1 MGSIMKNTYVIAVL
15 IVLLLAGCKKFLD
28 EKSDKKLA
36 VPENLDDL
44 QALLNSENLVS
55 LVDPSAG
62 EISSDDFYITDID
75 FNSLS
80 QDREKRIYLWQ
91 KDQLFANASA
101 PNDWQKLYSLV
112 YLANTVIENIGKIEK
127 TAQNAGRYNN
137 ILGQAY
143 FHRGRAYFSIL
154 QLWSV
159 AYNPQTAGSDLG
171 MVIRESTDFNLPSKR
186 SDVQT
191 GYDYVLADLKLASAL
206 LPLTAPSPV
215 RPAKQATLGLLSRVY
230 LSMRKYDQSLLYA
243 DSCLRVSNNLL
254 DYNTVNSA
262 RTIPF
267 IRFNSEVLFDCYNAT
282 PGILANTRAK
292 IVPELYNS
300 YIENDLRK
308 TLFFR
313 SNNNGT
319 YGWRG
324 SYTGSTGLFPGIAID
339 EILLNKA
346 ECLARKGE
354 LQLALNDLNAL
365 LVKRY
370 KTNTFN
376 AYTLQN
382 AGDVKTLVL
391 RERRKEL
398 TMRNIRWSDLK
409 RLNMEGAN
417 INLKRSIA
425 GIEYSMDANDPRYAL
440 EIPEDV
446 VALGNII
453 PNKR

>member
-1 MGSIMKNTYVIAVL
+1 MKNICVIAILVVL
-15 IVLLLAGCKKFLD
+15 SLIGCKKFLD

-62 EISSDDFYITDID
+62 EISSDDFYLTDAD

-80 QDREKRIYLWQ
+80 QDRERRLYLWQ
-91 KDQLFANASA
+91 KDHLFANSSS
-101 PNDWQKLYSLV
+101 PNDWQNLYSLV
-112 YLANTVIENIGKIEK
+112 YLANTVIENIAKIEK
-127 TAQNAGRYNN
+127 TGQNATRYNN

-143 FHRGRAYFSIL
+143 FHRGRAYYSIL
-154 QLWSV
+154 HLWSV
-159 AYNPQTAGSDLG
+159 AYNSQTAGNDLG
-171 MVIRESTDFNLPSKR
+171 MVIRESTDFNIRSER

-191 GYDYVLADLKLASAL
+191 GYDYILSDLNRASAL
-206 LPLTAPSPV
+206 LPLLPPSPV
-215 RPAKQATLGLLSRVY
+215 RPAKQSALGLLSRVY
-230 LSMRKYDQSLLYA
+230 LGMRKYDLSLLYA
-243 DSCLRVSNNLL
+243 DSCLRISNNLL
-254 DYNTVNSA
+254 DYNTVNS
-262 RTIPF
+262 TKTVPF
-267 IRFNSEVLFDCYNAT
+267 IRFNSEVLFDCYNGT
-282 PGILANTRAK
+282 PAILGNTRAK

-300 YIENDLRK
+300 YAADDLRK
-308 TLFFR
+308 ILYFR
-313 SNNNGT
+313 NNNNGT

-339 EILLNKA
+339 EILLNRA

-354 LQLALNDLNAL
+354 FQLALNDLNAL

-370 KTNTFN
+370 RTNTFSP
-376 AYTLQN
+376 YTLEN
-382 AGDVKTLVL
+382 AGDIKTLVL
-391 RERRKEL
+391 NERRKEL

-409 RLNMEGAN
+409 RLNMEGAD

-425 GIEYSMDANDPRYAL
+425 GVTYSLAANDPRYAL

-446 VALGNII
+446 VALGNIT